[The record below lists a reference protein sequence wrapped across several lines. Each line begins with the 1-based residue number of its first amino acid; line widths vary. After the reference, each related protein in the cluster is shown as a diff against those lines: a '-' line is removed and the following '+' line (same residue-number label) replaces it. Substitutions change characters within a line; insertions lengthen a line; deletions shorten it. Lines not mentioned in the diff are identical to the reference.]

1 MDRVIELLS
10 ITKLYPG
17 SSMPAVAEVSFAV
30 HKGEIMALL
39 GPSGSGKT
47 TLLRLIAGFEAPDQ
61 GSVFLRGSEVSRPDL
76 CLPPEKRG
84 VGMVFQDYA
93 LFPHLTVEENVA
105 FGLGGLHRDVRTK
118 KVREVIHLVGLTHL
132 MRRYPQELS
141 GGEQQRVAL
150 ARALAPDPVMILL
163 DEPFSNLD
171 QHMREEM
178 RCEVLAILRRTGS
191 TAILVTHDHDEA
203 FAMADK
209 IAVLNQGRLE
219 QVDLPD
225 RIYHLPATPFVATF
239 VGQTDFMAGVIQ
251 EGAVFTEIGCFPD
264 PLRLPSKT
272 EVVVMIRPDDIDL
285 IPNVNGMA
293 EVKSRLFKGDEN
305 LYTVMLSSGQAL
317 HSSQHSLT
325 VYPEG
330 MKVDLSLKVTHTV
343 LFKRSDLP
351 KNRDRK

>member
-1 MDRVIELLS
+1 MDSVIELRS
-10 ITKLYPG
+10 ISKTYPG
-17 SSMPAVAEVSFAV
+17 NARPAVAEISFSV
-30 HKGEIMALL
+30 HQGEIMALL

-47 TLLRLIAGFEAPDQ
+47 TLLRLIAGFEAPDK
-61 GSVFLRGSEVSRPDL
+61 GAVLLRGREVSSPDRSF
-76 CLPPEKRG
+76 PPEKRG
-84 VGMVFQDYA
+84 IGMVFQDYA

-105 FGLGGLHRDVRTK
+105 FGLAGLDRDVRTK
-118 KVREVIHLVGLTHL
+118 KVRDVIHLVGLTHL
-132 MRRYPQELS
+132 MHRYSHELS
-141 GGEQQRVAL
+141 GGEQQRAAL

-178 RCEVLAILRRTGS
+178 RCEVSAILRRTGS

-219 QVDLPD
+219 QVDVPD
-225 RIYHLPATPFVATF
+225 MIYHLPATPFVATF
-239 VGQTDFMAGVIQ
+239 VGQADFIAGVIQ
-251 EGAVFTEIGCFPD
+251 EGVVRTEIGCFPD
-264 PLRLPSKT
+264 PLCLPSGT

-285 IPNVNGMA
+285 LPNENGVA
-293 EVKSRLFKGDEN
+293 VVKSRLFKGDEN
-305 LYTVMLSSGQAL
+305 LYAVSLSSGQSL

-330 MKVDLSLKVTHTV
+330 AKVDLSLKVTHTV
-343 LFKRSDLP
+343 LFKSGDV
-351 KNRDRK
+351 KIS